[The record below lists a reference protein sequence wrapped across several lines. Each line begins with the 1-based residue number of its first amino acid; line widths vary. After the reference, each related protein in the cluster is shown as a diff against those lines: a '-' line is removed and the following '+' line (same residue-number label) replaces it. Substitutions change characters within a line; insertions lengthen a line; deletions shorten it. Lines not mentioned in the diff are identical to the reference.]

1 MSSTMNRESTA
12 TNRNAAE
19 STIRVEGE
27 RPAIVKDRVTP
38 VAAEDQSIGSLL
50 KQLGRELPQLFTKEV
65 ALLKAEAKE
74 SIRTTKEGVA
84 AVSVGGAV
92 MMAGLIILL
101 LAVVY
106 ALSNV
111 IAPWA
116 SALIVGVVAMVIG
129 FMMVKAGQ
137 KKFEHDL
144 KPQHTINSLHKDKD
158 AISGR
163 MS

>member
-1 MSSTMNRESTA
+1 MSSTMNQNTREA
-12 TNRNAAE
+12 
-19 STIRVEGE
+19 TIRIED
-27 RPAIVKDRVTP
+27 DRT
-38 VAAEDQSIGSLL
+38 AATDDQSIGGLL
-50 KQLGRELPQLFTKEV
+50 KQLGREIPSLMTKEL

-84 AVSVGGAV
+84 AVSTGGAV
-92 MMAGLIILL
+92 MMAGLVILL
-101 LAVVY
+101 LAAVY

-111 IAPWA
+111 LAPWA

-137 KKFEHDL
+137 KKFEQDL
-144 KPQHTINSLHKDKD
+144 KPQHTINSLQKDKN
-158 AISGR
+158 AIGGR